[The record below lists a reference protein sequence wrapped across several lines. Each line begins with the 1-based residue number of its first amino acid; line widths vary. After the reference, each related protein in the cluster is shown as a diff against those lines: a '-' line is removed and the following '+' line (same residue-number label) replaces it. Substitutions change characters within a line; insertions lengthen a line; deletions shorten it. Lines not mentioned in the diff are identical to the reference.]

1 MSRTPFVPR
10 DVVRVWA
17 AFAGLGAGLV
27 HAATVGPRLTESVVA
42 GVILVVLMAAQ
53 LGWALLVLSR
63 GAVPLPRLSVA
74 VSLGLVVL
82 WAGTRATGL
91 APVGLADV
99 VAAGLHLSV
108 AWLVMADL
116 RATADDARA
125 GAGADAVPDGR
136 SAGAGAGRRFALLF
150 AGALLASAVTTPALA
165 ASEAGQHAVPHGE
178 HLTGLT
184 GHH

>member
-1 MSRTPFVPR
+1 VSRSPFVPR

-27 HAATVGPRLTESVVA
+27 HAAAAGPRLAESVAA
-42 GVILVVLMAAQ
+42 GVLLVVLMAAQ
-53 LGWALLVLSR
+53 LGWALLVLAR
-63 GAVPLPRLSVA
+63 GLVPLPRLSVA
-74 VSLGLVVL
+74 VSLGLVLL

-125 GAGADAVPDGR
+125 AVGAAAAPEAR
-136 SAGAGAGRRFALLF
+136 SAGAGRRFALLF